1 MRIKRTTQLSVFQ
14 PQPVDHPLG
23 GELES
28 ISNWL
33 DAHPELLDAVA
44 ADLGAQDTVGRI
56 GLSCETVLRCAV
68 LKHLRGET
76 WRGLAF
82 ALRDS
87 RSACRFSRVDPLN
100 PPKKSA
106 LQAGVCAVSAET
118 WERVNRCLLDAA
130 LAAGVET
137 GGRVRVDS
145 TVTETHILAPAD
157 SRLLYDGV
165 RVLAGLLV
173 EARQRLGR
181 AAVPCRDR
189 RRAAKRRCLAIRTKR
204 GKEARAKLYRQLLRI
219 AADTLGD
226 LDAAVPAVTESGAPW
241 SARWLECAGHYARLL
256 KAVAVQAVRRV
267 LLEENVPAA
276 EKIVSVFQPHTDI
289 VRKGGRETRY
299 GHKINLATGKSG
311 LVLDV
316 VVESGNPADSARCLP
331 MLRRHCAHYGKTPDP
346 CRLRRRLRFRGQP
359 ERRQGDGRGTRGVQ
373 QEARAERGR
382 HVALAV
388 DLRAAPALPRRRRGG
403 HLLAEALLRSRT
415 LPLARPAAL
424 QGLGAFGGLRAQ
436 PGANRAAA
444 ARIIRRDLPN
454 RTVQYRNR
462 LPGSGFGPVRTRQAE
477 SRRKTMPTRV
487 GSTKDHPR
495 TPARHESGGIGK
507 RKSDQKTE
515 FTDKN

>member
-1 MRIKRTTQLSVFQ
+1 MRDKRTTQTSLLESD
-14 PQPVDHPLG
+14 PVDHPLG

-44 ADLGAQDTVGRI
+44 GDLGAQDAVGRA

-82 ALRDS
+82 ALTDS
-87 RSACRFSRVDPLN
+87 LSARRFARLEPLP

-106 LQAGVCAVSAET
+106 LQAAVCAVSAET
-118 WERVNRCLLDAA
+118 WERVNRGLLDAA

-137 GGRVRVDS
+137 GGQVRVDS

-173 EARQRLGR
+173 EARKRLGK

-226 LDAAVPAVTESGAPW
+226 LDAAVPAVTESGTPW
-241 SARWLECAGHYARLL
+241 SARWLECAAHYARLL
-256 KAVAVQAVRRV
+256 KAVAVQTARRV

-289 VRKGGRETRY
+289 IRKGGRETLY
-299 GHKINLATGKSG
+299 GRKINLATGKSG

-331 MLRRHCAHYGKTPDP
+331 MLQRHCAHYGKPPTHAAFDGGYASAENLKGAKEMGVEHAVFSKKRGLKEEDMTPSPWVFD
-346 CRLRRRLRFRGQP
+346 RLRRFRAGVEAGISWLKRCFGLGRCRWRGLPRFKAWVQSAVFAHNLVRLARLR
-359 ERRQGDGRGTRGVQ
+359 
-373 QEARAERGR
+373 
-382 HVALAV
+382 
-388 DLRAAPALPRRRRGG
+388 
-403 HLLAEALLRSRT
+403 
-415 LPLARPAAL
+415 
-424 QGLGAFGGLRAQ
+424 
-436 PGANRAAA
+436 PG
-444 ARIIRRDLPN
+444 
-454 RTVQYRNR
+454 
-462 LPGSGFGPVRTRQAE
+462 
-477 SRRKTMPTRV
+477 
-487 GSTKDHPR
+487 
-495 TPARHESGGIGK
+495 
-507 RKSDQKTE
+507 
-515 FTDKN
+515 

>member
-44 ADLGAQDTVGRI
+44 ADLGARDTVGRI

-106 LQAGVCAVSAET
+106 LQAAVCAVSAGT
-118 WERVNRCLLDAA
+118 WERVNRGLLDAA

-137 GGRVRVDS
+137 GESVRVDS

-165 RVLAGLLV
+165 RVLAGLLAG
-173 EARQRLGR
+173 ARQRLGR

-204 GKEARAKLYRQLLRI
+204 GKAARAKLYRQLLRI

-226 LDAAVPAVTESGAPW
+226 LDAARPAVTESGTPW
-241 SARWLECAGHYARLL
+241 SARWLECADHYARLL

-276 EKIVSVFQPHTDI
+276 EKIVSVFEPHTDI
-289 VRKGGRETRY
+289 IRKGGRETRY
-299 GHKINLATGKSG
+299 GHKINLAAGKSG

-331 MLRRHCAHYGKTPDP
+331 MLERHCAHYGKPPTHAAFDGGYASADNLKGAREMGVEHAVFSKKRGLKEEDMTSSPWIFE
-346 CRLRRRLRFRGQP
+346 RLRRFRAGVEAGISWLKRCFGLGRCRWRGLPRFKAWVHSAVFAHNLVRIARLR
-359 ERRQGDGRGTRGVQ
+359 
-373 QEARAERGR
+373 
-382 HVALAV
+382 
-388 DLRAAPALPRRRRGG
+388 
-403 HLLAEALLRSRT
+403 
-415 LPLARPAAL
+415 
-424 QGLGAFGGLRAQ
+424 
-436 PGANRAAA
+436 PG
-444 ARIIRRDLPN
+444 
-454 RTVQYRNR
+454 
-462 LPGSGFGPVRTRQAE
+462 
-477 SRRKTMPTRV
+477 
-487 GSTKDHPR
+487 
-495 TPARHESGGIGK
+495 
-507 RKSDQKTE
+507 
-515 FTDKN
+515 